1 MVLIDK
7 LTIFCLISLAIL
19 SLSFVAWT
27 IYYRYTCPDYMNPNE
42 TVSSPYKDKPKTRIF
57 IVKTKRMKDVLD
69 LKIDGMVYF
78 CNPDDYQLL
87 TSLGITFDLITKVPE
102 ISKGEVVLIVDN
114 DAL

>member
-1 MVLIDK
+1 MLVDK
-7 LTIFCLISLAIL
+7 LTIFSLMAIAIISLG
-19 SLSFVAWT
+19 FVAWT

-42 TVSSPYKDKPKTRIF
+42 VPSPYRDKPSTRIF
-57 IVKTKRMKDVLD
+57 VVKTKRMRDVLD
-69 LKIDGMVYF
+69 LKIDGMIYF